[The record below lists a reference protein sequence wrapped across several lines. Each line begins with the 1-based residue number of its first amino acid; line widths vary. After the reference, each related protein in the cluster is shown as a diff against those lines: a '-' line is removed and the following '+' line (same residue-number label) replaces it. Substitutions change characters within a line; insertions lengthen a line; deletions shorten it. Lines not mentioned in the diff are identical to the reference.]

1 MLRRFPLCFK
11 SLAVTVQPY
20 HMLQQESLV
29 EYGARRVIITI
40 TAIVC
45 ALLEIVDSTI
55 VNVALKDM
63 QGSLGA
69 TLSEVSWVITA
80 YAIGNVIIV
89 PMTSW
94 LAQQFGRR
102 NYFAA
107 SIILFTICS
116 YLCGQATGI
125 WELVAFRFLQGL
137 GGGALLVTSQTIITE
152 SYPPEKRGMAQAI
165 YGLGV
170 IIGPTLGPPLGGYI
184 VTNFSWP
191 YIFYI
196 NLPLGVIAA
205 LLTLQFVRSPR
216 YGSGEKSKAKDVD
229 WLGIGLLAISVGSLQ
244 YVLEK
249 GQEDDWFN
257 NLAIIILAVTAVFGF
272 FFFIWRELTF
282 RNPIVELRVLKNGNL
297 RIGTVMSFILGFGLY
312 GSTFLIPLYTQSIL
326 GWTAQQS
333 GELMIPAALTTA
345 FMMPLIGQ
353 MLQRGVKQQY
363 LVALGMLVFFI
374 YSFWAYKILTPDTGK
389 ENFFWMLIFRGL
401 GMGMLFIPITTLS
414 LSTLKGR
421 QIGQGAA
428 FTGMMRQLGGSFGI
442 ALITTYLSRRIQVH
456 RANLVSYLN
465 VNDPDVQQRVSGL
478 QHKFMASGKSPDEA
492 LAMAY
497 RALDGTVMKQA
508 SVLSYMDA
516 FLILGILFLI
526 CIPFVLFVRQRKQQ
540 GKIDLSEAMH

>member
-1 MLRRFPLCFK
+1 
-11 SLAVTVQPY
+11 
-20 HMLQQESLV
+20 MLQQESLV
-29 EYGARRVIITI
+29 EYGGRRVIITI

-55 VNVALKDM
+55 VNVALTQM

-107 SIILFTICS
+107 SIILFTVCS

-125 WELVAFRFLQGL
+125 GELVLFRFLQGI

-184 VTNFSWP
+184 VTNSTWP

-196 NLPLGVIAA
+196 NIPLGIIAT

-216 YGSGEKSKAKDVD
+216 YGGGAKSKAKDVD

-249 GQEDDWFN
+249 GQEEDWFN
-257 NLAIIILAVTAVFGF
+257 NLTIIMLTVTAVFGF

-297 RIGTVMSFILGFGLY
+297 RLGTVMSFILGFGLY

-345 FMMPLIGQ
+345 FMMPIIGQ

-363 LVALGMLVFFI
+363 LVALGMMIFFI

-442 ALITTYLSRRIQVH
+442 ALITTYLSRQIQVH
-456 RANLVSYLN
+456 RANLVTYLN
-465 VNDPDVQQRVSGL
+465 LNDPDVQQRVNGL
-478 QHKFMASGKSPDEA
+478 KQKFMATGKSPDQA

-497 RALDGTVMKQA
+497 RALEGTVMKQA

-516 FLILGILFLI
+516 FLILGVLFLI

-540 GKIDLSEAMH
+540 GKVDLSEAMH